1 MYSPK
6 INKKISVF
14 GCGWLGEPLAYSL
27 IKKGYSIN
35 GSTTSESKITTFA
48 SGGINAFIL
57 SLESLNNKILS
68 FLSAEILIVAIP
80 SKNIEGFKQ
89 LISFI
94 EKSTIK
100 KIIFVSSTS
109 VYHNSQDI
117 IKENNPLK
125 ECDLAN
131 IEQLFQTNSNFET
144 TIIRFAGLFGYN
156 RKPAFF
162 FKNKRPI
169 PNPEGYV
176 NMIHRD
182 DCIKIIEQILIQNS
196 WNEVFNACADSHPT
210 RRAFYTKAF
219 SDCNL
224 ELPFFKE
231 NDNKTIKIVSNQK
244 LKNLLNYKF
253 KYSNLLSMQLCS

>member
-1 MYSPK
+1 M
-6 INKKISVF
+6 NKKISVF

-27 IKKGYSIN
+27 IKKGYSVN
-35 GSTTSESKITTFA
+35 GSTTSESKISTFV

-57 SLESLNNKILS
+57 SLESLSDQISS

-100 KIIFVSSTS
+100 KIIFISSTS
-109 VYHNSQDI
+109 VYHNSEDI
-117 IKENNPLK
+117 ISENNPLK

-131 IEQLFQTNSNFET
+131 IEQLFQTNPNFET
-144 TIIRFAGLFGYN
+144 TIIRFAGLFGYQ

-162 FKNKRPI
+162 FKNGRPI
-169 PNPEGYV
+169 SNPEGYV

-182 DCIKIIEQILIQNS
+182 DCIQIIEQILFKNC
-196 WNEVFNACADSHPT
+196 WNEVLNACADSHPT
-210 RRAFYTKAF
+210 RRDFYTKAF

-224 ELPFFKE
+224 ELPIFEE
-231 NDNKTIKIVSNQK
+231 NEHKAIKIVSNQK
-244 LKNLLNYKF
+244 LKNLLNYKL
-253 KYSNLLSMQLCS
+253 KYANLLTMQLCS

>member
-6 INKKISVF
+6 INNKISVF

-35 GSTTSESKITTFA
+35 GSTTSESKITTFV

-80 SKNIEGFKQ
+80 SKNFEGFKE

-94 EKSTIK
+94 EKSPIK
-100 KIIFVSSTS
+100 KVIFVSSTS

-117 IKENNPLK
+117 LKENSSLK
-125 ECDLAN
+125 VCDLAN
-131 IEQLFQTNSNFET
+131 IEELFQTNPNFET
-144 TIIRFAGLFGYN
+144 TIIRFAGLFGYQ
-156 RKPAFF
+156 RKPAYFF
-162 FKNKRPI
+162 ENGKQI
-169 PNPEGYV
+169 SNPEGYV

-182 DCIKIIEQILIQNS
+182 DCIKIIEQILFKNC

-210 RRAFYTKAF
+210 RREFYTKAF
-219 SDCNL
+219 SDGNL
-224 ELPFFKE
+224 ELPLFRE
-231 NDNKTIKIVSNQK
+231 TDNRIIKIISNQK

-253 KYSNLLSMQLCS
+253 KYSNLLTMQLCT